1 MRRSGV
7 ALLVVAA
14 SLPCPGQ
21 ETFRDSFENDRGWF
35 LFEELVGGSPCYAAG
50 AGTMARS
57 TERAYMG
64 RQSLQ
69 LWANEKGTRKSN
81 HLIAVKRLGDKG
93 RGGRWV
99 YTAHVFVPDEGKPY
113 QTGPEISVQNT
124 RRGADGRHLTYS
136 AAVQY
141 QANPNTQHAGAW
153 AVWRKTGGG
162 KPGWEKA
169 FVRPIAKE
177 QWHKLTLEFDFDRN
191 RYGWFAVESE
201 REKWSVDL
209 SEMEI
214 AGEAKHDEEAFA
226 VTLEGENFW
235 SNCGETGVFRQRFF
249 YDDVSLEQM
258 PPPAV
263 MEMRKEADGVFA
275 FRFAA
280 GAAAYPLRVMN
291 VLIGEKLEP
300 NGACYLAYTAARR
313 ELLVMDETGE
323 KVAARGPVGEELTG
337 GRCRIRSSAVEE
349 SGNEVTL
356 RLGVTWV
363 GAAAR
368 GAVFAA
374 ARDEHG
380 GNSGWVRVG
389 EWTEPE

>member
-1 MRRSGV
+1 ML
-7 ALLVVAA
+7 AVAA
-14 SLPCPGQ
+14 SLPCLGQ
-21 ETFRDSFENDRGWF
+21 ETFRDSFEDDRGWF
-35 LFEELVGGSPCYAAG
+35 LFEELVGGSPCYGAG
-50 AGTMARS
+50 AGSMTRTA
-57 TERAYMG
+57 ERAYMG
-64 RQSLQ
+64 RRSLQ
-69 LWANEKGTRKSN
+69 LWANEKGTRKGN

-99 YTAHVFVPDEGKPY
+99 YTAHVFVPDDGKPY

-124 RRGADGRHLTYS
+124 RREADGRHLTYS

-177 QWHKLTLEFDFDRN
+177 QWYKLTLEFDFDWN
-191 RYGWFAVESE
+191 RYGWFSVESE

-214 AGEAKHDEEAFA
+214 AGQAKHDEEAFA

-235 SNCGETGVFRQRFF
+235 NNCGETGVFRQRFF
-249 YDDVSLEQM
+249 YDDVSLERM
-258 PPPAV
+258 PAPAV
-263 MEMRKEADGVFA
+263 AGMRKLAGEVYEFQ
-275 FRFAA
+275 FAA

-291 VLIGEKLEP
+291 ILMGEKLEAK
-300 NGACYLAYTAARR
+300 GACYLAYTAARR

-323 KVAARGPVGEELTG
+323 KASARGPLGEEVAG
-337 GRCRIRSSAVEE
+337 ARCRVTSSAVEE
-349 SGNEVTL
+349 RDGVITL
-356 RLGVTWV
+356 RLEVRPV
-363 GAAAR
+363 GMRRANIY
-368 GAVFAA
+368 AA

-389 EWTEPE
+389 EWSEPE